1 MEEHS
6 PTAVVCTLQWLDC
19 VGKELELKESESIEG
34 LSVYE
39 LSVSFQ
45 LMKHHHWLNVYPWI

>member
-1 MEEHS
+1 MEEIVRMEEHS

-34 LSVYE
+34 LSVY
-39 LSVSFQ
+39 
-45 LMKHHHWLNVYPWI
+45 K